1 MGQGQ
6 SSTKKLGRT
15 SSKQLPPPQ
24 DIADSF
30 ARTSIADKEP
40 PPSPPHPSP
49 SPTPSAIPTTHNI
62 IAAPRD
68 GIKSA
73 FFGSSPPPPSAM
85 SISPAS
91 TTGPRGPSSPPTP
104 SGSPINQISTHLAPS
119 YALTQT
125 ISRGSIGPGSSG
137 AANAN
142 ALQILDVDNMI
153 QRLLEAGYSGKVTK
167 SPPLKNAEI
176 MSVCAA
182 AREVFLS
189 QPTLIELSPPVKIV
203 GDVHGQYADLLRMF
217 EMCGFPPAAN
227 YLFLGDYVDRG
238 KQSLETILLLL
249 CYKIKYPENFFLLR
263 GNHECA
269 NVTRVYGFYDECK
282 RRTNIKIWKTFIDV
296 FNTLPIASIVASKIF
311 CVHGG
316 LSPSLKNMDDIRRIQ
331 RPTDVPDYGLLND
344 LVWSDPS
351 DTALDWEDNERGVS
365 FCYGK
370 SVINAFLATHDM
382 DLICRAHM
390 VVEDGYEFYNDRTLV
405 TVFSA
410 PNYCGEFDNFG
421 AVMSVSEDLLCSF
434 ELLKPLD
441 GAALKKEM
449 TKSKRKSLQAHQSP
463 PNNPMAQSF

>member
-1 MGQGQ
+1 
-6 SSTKKLGRT
+6 
-15 SSKQLPPPQ
+15 
-24 DIADSF
+24 
-30 ARTSIADKEP
+30 
-40 PPSPPHPSP
+40 
-49 SPTPSAIPTTHNI
+49 
-62 IAAPRD
+62 
-68 GIKSA
+68 
-73 FFGSSPPPPSAM
+73 
-85 SISPAS
+85 
-91 TTGPRGPSSPPTP
+91 
-104 SGSPINQISTHLAPS
+104 
-119 YALTQT
+119 
-125 ISRGSIGPGSSG
+125 
-137 AANAN
+137 
-142 ALQILDVDNMI
+142 
-153 QRLLEAGYSGKVTK
+153 
-167 SPPLKNAEI
+167 
-176 MSVCAA
+176 
-182 AREVFLS
+182 
-189 QPTLIELSPPVKIV
+189 
-203 GDVHGQYADLLRMF
+203 MF

-269 NVTRVYGFYDECK
+269 NVTRGASVSCRRYTTNQTLVYGFYDECK

-316 LSPSLKNMDDIRRIQ
+316 LSPSLKSMDDIRRIQ

-370 SVINAFLATHDM
+370 SVINAFLATHVSVEWLRHDQLVIIKKQDM

-410 PNYCGEFDNFG
+410 PKY
-421 AVMSVSEDLLCSF
+421 VHLVLSHIP
-434 ELLKPLD
+434 K
-441 GAALKKEM
+441 
-449 TKSKRKSLQAHQSP
+449 Q
-463 PNNPMAQSF
+463 PN

>member
-6 SSTKKLGRT
+6 SSAKKLGRT
-15 SSKQLPPPQ
+15 SSKQLAPP
-24 DIADSF
+24 DIADSL
-30 ARTSIADKEP
+30 ARTSIADRDAP
-40 PPSPPHPSP
+40 PQDPPSPAKLP
-49 SPTPSAIPTTHNI
+49 
-62 IAAPRD
+62 PRRRA
-68 GIKSA
+68 G
-73 FFGSSPPPPSAM
+73 PPPPGNDAPP
-85 SISPAS
+85 PAVP
-91 TTGPRGPSSPPTP
+91 TTQNITAP
-104 SGSPINQISTHLAPS
+104 HLAPGH
-119 YALTQT
+119 ALAQT
-125 ISRGSIGPGSSG
+125 ISRGSLGPGP
-137 AANAN
+137 AAAG
-142 ALQILDVDNMI
+142 LQILDVDNMI

-176 MSVCAA
+176 VSVCAA

-316 LSPSLKNMDDIRRIQ
+316 LSPSLKSMDDIRRIQ

>member
-1 MGQGQ
+1 M
-6 SSTKKLGRT
+6 
-15 SSKQLPPPQ
+15 
-24 DIADSF
+24 
-30 ARTSIADKEP
+30 
-40 PPSPPHPSP
+40 
-49 SPTPSAIPTTHNI
+49 
-62 IAAPRD
+62 
-68 GIKSA
+68 
-73 FFGSSPPPPSAM
+73 
-85 SISPAS
+85 
-91 TTGPRGPSSPPTP
+91 
-104 SGSPINQISTHLAPS
+104 
-119 YALTQT
+119 
-125 ISRGSIGPGSSG
+125 IG
-137 AANAN
+137 
-142 ALQILDVDNMI
+142 
-153 QRLLEAGYSGKVTK
+153 RLLEAGYSGKVTK

-176 MSVCAA
+176 AAVCAA

-203 GDVHGQYADLLRMF
+203 GDVHGQYADLIRMF
-217 EMCGFPPAAN
+217 EMCGFPPQAN

-249 CYKIKYPENFFLLR
+249 CYKIKFPENFFLLR

-282 RRTNIKIWKTFIDV
+282 RRTNIKTWKTFIDV
-296 FNTLPIASIVASKIF
+296 FNALPIASIVASKIF

-316 LSPSLKNMDDIRRIQ
+316 LSPSLKSMDDIRRIQ

-365 FCYGK
+365 FCYGR
-370 SVINAFLATHDM
+370 SVINSFLATHDF
-382 DLICRAHM
+382 DLVARAHM
-390 VVEDGYEFYNDRTLV
+390 VVEDGYEFYNDRSLV
-405 TVFSA
+405 TIFSA

-463 PNNPMAQSF
+463 PNQSYVAQSI